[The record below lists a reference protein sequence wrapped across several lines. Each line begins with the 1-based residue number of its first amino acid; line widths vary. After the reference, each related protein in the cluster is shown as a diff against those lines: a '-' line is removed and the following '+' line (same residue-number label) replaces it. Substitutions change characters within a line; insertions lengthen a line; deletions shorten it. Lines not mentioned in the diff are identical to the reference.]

1 LPPNSFFDAII
12 DMRATLFANVAALVG
27 KQIYKDLFNHWRAA
41 VERHAIPDGRLPF
54 GSIASFLVDDMPAL
68 LSGMHILRIS
78 YSMNFLHVQERRWSW
93 LRMMMK

>member
-12 DMRATLFANVAALVG
+12 DVRATFFANIAALVR
-27 KQIYKDLFNHWRAA
+27 KQMYKDLFDRWRAA
-41 VERHAIPDGRLPF
+41 VERHATPDGRLPF
-54 GSIASFLVDDMPAL
+54 GAIASFLVDDMSAL
-68 LSGMHILRIS
+68 LTGMHMFRIS